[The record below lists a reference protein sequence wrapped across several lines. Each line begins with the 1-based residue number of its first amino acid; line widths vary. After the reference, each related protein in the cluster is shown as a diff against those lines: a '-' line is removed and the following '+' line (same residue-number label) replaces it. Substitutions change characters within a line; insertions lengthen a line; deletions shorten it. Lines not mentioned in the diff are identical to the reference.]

1 MRILGF
7 NFDKISA
14 EKLKDRTENLN
25 IKTNIDISEIKKIES
40 DILKTKEDIVQAKFS
55 YTVKY
60 EPGYAI
66 VDLRGTATLSLEE
79 KQAKEVTKEWK
90 KKQMP
95 EGFRIFLFNIIMR
108 KASLRSLQLEE
119 ELNLPLHLP
128 LPVLKPQKE
137 PQKEK

>member
-1 MRILGF
+1 MRIVGF
-7 NFDKISA
+7 NFDKISI
-14 EKLKDRTENLN
+14 EKLKDKTEKLN

-40 DILKTKEDIVQAKFS
+40 EILKIKEDLVQAKFS

-60 EPGYAI
+60 EPGFAAI
-66 VDLRGTATLSLEE
+66 DLKGTALLSLEE
-79 KQAKEVTKEWK
+79 DQTKELMKEWK

-95 EGFRIFLFNIIMR
+95 EGFRTFLFNVIMR
-108 KASLRSLQLEE
+108 KASLRSLHLED

-128 LPVLKPQKE
+128 LPTLR